1 MIDMKPCKTSA
12 TLHAQQWLRATLR
25 LLTGFT
31 VLIERRALA
40 PAAAR

>member
-12 TLHAQQWLRATLR
+12 TLHVQEWLLATRR
-25 LLTGFT
+25 LVTGFT
-31 VLIERRALA
+31 VLIERRAPV